1 MTVERGSALV
11 LRGDDPLDR
20 RQIALAKRIVLLA
33 KETFLPRLQLNRI
46 DPIVHYAPADER
58 GHRLIPCHP

>member
-33 KETFLPRLQLNRI
+33 RDFFASFAAEQDRPNCPLR
-46 DPIVHYAPADER
+46 A
-58 GHRLIPCHP
+58 C